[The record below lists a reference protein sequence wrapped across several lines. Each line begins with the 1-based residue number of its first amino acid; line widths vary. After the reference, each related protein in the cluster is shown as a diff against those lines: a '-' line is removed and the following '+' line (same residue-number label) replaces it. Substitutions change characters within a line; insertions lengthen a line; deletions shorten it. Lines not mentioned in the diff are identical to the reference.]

1 MNSMRV
7 FVSSYVT
14 ESKWSTRLKTTTF
27 EQKGE
32 ICSIRT
38 SSSTSLFMADM
49 NNQYQRCQG
58 TYSTSEPFLW
68 SSKQLLTV
76 SENRLPDW
84 KRPAIL
90 EWQKAGT
97 NILHSVTCLAEHL
110 EYFIIWFF
118 KFYKLFV
125 WTWPLWSKLVRYLD
139 LLFFLLAHSGGFVGS
154 QWGQYIVVGKP

>member
-27 EQKGE
+27 EQKGK
-32 ICSIRT
+32 IYSIRT
-38 SSSTSLFMADM
+38 IFSTSLFMTGM

-58 TYSTSEPFLW
+58 TYSISEPFLW
-68 SSKQLLTV
+68 SSKQLLTIN
-76 SENRLPDW
+76 ENRLPDW
-84 KRPAIL
+84 EHPAIL

-97 NILHSVTCLAEHL
+97 NMLHSVACLAEHL

-118 KFYKLFV
+118 KFYKLFAC
-125 WTWPLWSKLVRYLD
+125 TWPLWGKLVRYLD
-139 LLFFLLAHSGGFVGS
+139 PLFFFFLRKEGFVGS